1 MACYKSLLARRIVL
15 WYILLGSIVI
25 FPLTLNVSLGCRFVT
40 VVNKDDTENTGDVK
54 NTVNNYDAQGLG
66 PFNLAIYDSQ
76 QIVLGGTSDN
86 FNTFLGCVDYSLFWR
101 EATGND
107 FAFTM
112 HRVASGC
119 LLAFTT
125 LATIICTCLQCFT
138 KRGKSHLWNVMRAF
152 YIGALLSQGLMYSVF
167 GSEMCKEEDNKC
179 TPGRNGVAGAFNVVL
194 LMGMVVATFLSLPPR
209 NPVFQCWGSSES
221 DYESD
226 GDGSST
232 EEEDEVMRKFKSFGD
247 AGGEKSVSGVEND
260 SVSLFGGSRMSRKSR
275 TTTKSLKSKLT
286 EEDEVAS
293 AAENGLA
300 TAGEG
305 ESVSSSR
312 SKQKSVVR
320 VTTVDDGSSLAS
332 GKSGKSASSKM
343 MPAISRYMFMGS
355 KSSKDNDNHNH
366 NHNHNHNDND
376 NDNGSVTSARSK
388 KKREF
393 QDDAGYF
400 QYMFMGSKSS
410 KDNDNHNHNHNDNDN
425 GSVTSA
431 RSKKSTELASG
442 DDIQADPILS
452 VSSNIST
459 HSGEVANF
467 ITQLIEMT
475 ELTDGGRRV
484 KQDEQENLVEII
496 DEYPKEEGREIE
508 SSPSSDVVKI
518 RTEYYDMGSRTTKEI
533 THQDGSCTIVTTI
546 LADCPS
552 TSQRESIDAPIET
565 NNSTASIQS
574 TNSSKYQ
581 VLATA
586 SAEASVSTFEQSEKE
601 DAKRKPVRQG
611 EFCLSV

>member
-366 NHNHNHNDND
+366 NHN
-376 NDNGSVTSARSK
+376 
-388 KKREF
+388 
-393 QDDAGYF
+393 
-400 QYMFMGSKSS
+400 
-410 KDNDNHNHNHNDNDN
+410 DNDN

>member
-15 WYILLGSIVI
+15 WYILLGSLVI

-76 QIVLGGTSDN
+76 QIVLGGTSNN
-86 FNTFLGCVDYSLFWR
+86 FNTFLGCVDYSQFWQ

-125 LATIICTCLQCFT
+125 LATIVCTCLQCFT

-179 TPGRNGVAGAFNVVL
+179 TPGRNGVAGAFNAVL

-275 TTTKSLKSKLT
+275 TKSLKSKLT

-343 MPAISRYMFMGS
+343 MPAISRYMSMGS
-355 KSSKDNDNHNH
+355 KPSKDND
-366 NHNHNHNDND
+366 NDND
-376 NDNGSVTSARSK
+376 NDNGSVA
-388 KKREF
+388 
-393 QDDAGYF
+393 
-400 QYMFMGSKSS
+400 
-410 KDNDNHNHNHNDNDN
+410 
-425 GSVTSA
+425 SA

-586 SAEASVSTFEQSEKE
+586 SSEAPVSTFEQSEKE
-601 DAKRKPVRQG
+601 DAKRKPVGQG